1 MGRPIHSSHSITYYR
16 GVIYCNRC
24 GYYSSGGSVRYLR
37 DPCVLKPA
45 DSQMRLLKRMR
56 DGLYPTTQGEWPML
70 DEHQAPGFI
79 LTHLI
84 NGQLAEATPY
94 PRW

>member
-45 DSQMRLLKRMR
+45 ESQMRLLKRMR
-56 DGLYPTTQGEWPML
+56 DGIYPTSTGDWPMP
-70 DEHQAPGFI
+70 DQTQAPGFL
-79 LTHLI
+79 LTYLI
-84 NGQLAEATPY
+84 NGQLAEVTPY
-94 PRW
+94 PKW